1 MRHRWALRFSSFGRY
16 NHYFFFSEMIENYHN
31 FSTHKLNMVAAKV
44 KNKNVVD
51 WKGHVH
57 QISPK
62 ILGDNHNTM

>member
-1 MRHRWALRFSSFGRY
+1 
-16 NHYFFFSEMIENYHN
+16 MIENYHN

-62 ILGDNHNTM
+62 ILDDNHNTM